1 MTADYYAA
9 HDEFTAVGE
18 HGALFDALPSDVA
31 GLCRVIQGLL
41 IHDHSGLHLYG
52 DPPAS
57 FHRASRETLPVSR
70 RIIEIM
76 TAQKAPLT
84 EVRQP
89 FERTVGTCRDFSLML
104 CAMLRQQGVAARVR
118 CGFARYFDP
127 PSYEDHWICKYWK
140 ADEQR
145 WALADAQLDDAH
157 KAHLSIHFD
166 TTDVPSDQF
175 IYSWRAW
182 RRCQSNPADAAR
194 FGHGDDTGAWFV
206 RVNLAR
212 DLLAVSKREISPWDT
227 WCEDHSRD
235 RDAARQCDRM
245 AVLAEAATG
254 LEPLEI
260 TAGRLQDFLST
271 PPWHCQS

>member
-52 DPPAS
+52 DPHAS

-127 PSYEDHWICKYWK
+127 PS
-140 ADEQR
+140 
-145 WALADAQLDDAH
+145 
-157 KAHLSIHFD
+157 
-166 TTDVPSDQF
+166 
-175 IYSWRAW
+175 
-182 RRCQSNPADAAR
+182 
-194 FGHGDDTGAWFV
+194 
-206 RVNLAR
+206 
-212 DLLAVSKREISPWDT
+212 
-227 WCEDHSRD
+227 
-235 RDAARQCDRM
+235 
-245 AVLAEAATG
+245 
-254 LEPLEI
+254 
-260 TAGRLQDFLST
+260 
-271 PPWHCQS
+271 